1 MPISRKLT
9 AKEVALVICF
19 TALYSVFASIPIFQ
33 ILGLP
38 SRSITA
44 AAITAPIIGIVLG
57 PYIGVLSVVLGGI
70 ISFYAGAFLPSFVSG
85 IVATLCAGLL
95 YKGKRILCVL
105 VYFLFL
111 VIFGFYP
118 SIGPV
123 WLFPL
128 SMWFQV
134 AGLLILISPFQSM
147 AIREIRS
154 RNNSRFFLAF
164 FIISLTST
172 LAGQISGSLAYVL
185 VVSVPAG
192 GWLALW
198 QSYTIV
204 YPIERIIIALSSTLA
219 GVPLLRVLQSANL
232 IHMINREH
240 QERPS

>member
-1 MPISRKLT
+1 MCNRMPISRKLT

-111 VIFGFYP
+111 VIFIFNT
-118 SIGPV
+118 
-123 WLFPL
+123 
-128 SMWFQV
+128 
-134 AGLLILISPFQSM
+134 LI
-147 AIREIRS
+147 
-154 RNNSRFFLAF
+154 
-164 FIISLTST
+164 
-172 LAGQISGSLAYVL
+172 
-185 VVSVPAG
+185 VSFKDNVD
-192 GWLALW
+192 WIYFNQL
-198 QSYTIV
+198 YIV
-204 YPIERIIIALSSTLA
+204 
-219 GVPLLRVLQSANL
+219 
-232 IHMINREH
+232 H
-240 QERPS
+240 